1 MPKLNSPVSL
11 ERDTTPESQGDLSP
25 KAVMEAD
32 NFLDISV
39 SHLNKRGEEL
49 CGDKIKYLKTANKA
63 IIVLSDGLGSG
74 VKANI
79 LATLTTEILF
89 TMLNADIPLEEVLK
103 TVIATLPTCK
113 VRKIAYSTFTIVQV
127 DLTTNHFCVI
137 NFDNPPPFYFHQG
150 QSVPLEMKSQEILD
164 RKIQLGEGYLQ
175 RGDFLGA
182 ISDGVLYAGMGT
194 TMNFGWGWENIA
206 RYIEQVLRNTT
217 HTART
222 IIKAVMGHT
231 RHLYQGEIG
240 DDASF
245 VGVYI
250 RKRNSLMIFTGP
262 PLQADQDEHYVD
274 RFLSFEGRK
283 VICGGT
289 TGNIVANFLGEII
302 DMDFST
308 MRRELPPIGM
318 LSSVDLVTE
327 GILTLSKA
335 TEYIRR
341 CKCNLNHLQFD
352 NNGAYLLAKE
362 ILEADSIHL
371 LVGQSINEFYQ
382 NPLLPKNISIRRS
395 LIENLIDVLQN
406 GQKEVEVEYC

>member
-1 MPKLNSPVSL
+1 MMDKTSTQIASVEAAAPPV
-11 ERDTTPESQGDLSP
+11 PLSD
-25 KAVMEAD
+25 VMKAD
-32 NFLDISV
+32 NFLDIYAS
-39 SHLNKRGEEL
+39 SLNKRGEEL
-49 CGDKIKYLKTANKA
+49 CGDKIKYLKTDDKV

-79 LATLTTEILF
+79 LATLTTEILI
-89 TMLNADIPLEEVLK
+89 TMLNADVPLEEVLK
-103 TVIATLPTCK
+103 TVIATLPICQ
-113 VRKIAYSTFTIVQV
+113 VRKIAYSTFTI
-127 DLTTNHFCVI
+127 LRINPANNHFRVI
-137 NFDNPPPFYFHQG
+137 NFDNPAPFYFHQG
-150 QSVPLEMKSQEILD
+150 KAVTLELKTQEILG
-164 RKIQLGEGYLQ
+164 RKIQMGEGYLE

-182 ISDGVLYAGMGT
+182 ISDGVLYAGMGM

-206 RYIEQVLRNTT
+206 KHIEQVLVNKS

-222 IIKAVMGHT
+222 LVRDVIKHT
-231 RHLYQGEIG
+231 YQLYQGAIG
-240 DDASF
+240 DDATF

-250 RKRNSLMIFTGP
+250 RKRNPLMIFTGP
-262 PLQADQDEHYVD
+262 PLEQDQDEAYVD

-289 TGNIVANFLGEII
+289 TGNIVANFLGEMI
-302 DMDFST
+302 DMDLST

-318 LSSVDLVTE
+318 LSCVDLVTE

-335 TEYIRR
+335 TEYIRDCR
-341 CKCNLNHLQFD
+341 CDISRLNFD

-362 ILEADSIHL
+362 ILQADSIHF

-395 LIENLIDVLQN
+395 LVEELVSVLQA
-406 GQKEVEVEYC
+406 GQKEVTLEYC